1 MSTPT
6 KANLLSSLRALR
18 GMSISRFSLR
28 QGSKNGEENPQDW
41 KEGASR
47 VDSAILLAS
56 GFRAV
61 RLSNAEMAI
70 LDKNDKVIA
79 SVASFYSSS
88 SVASYVG
95 VLWKENGKE
104 TTESKAANL
113 ESTAATAQDIAARAD
128 ADRLL
133 LLGTVAF
140 KAADPNPEPVA
151 KFFLAR
157 AVGALKEEEIKTL
170 ATLDKDIAKAEDAA
184 A

>member
-1 MSTPT
+1 MSTT
-6 KANLLSSLRALR
+6 KSDLLSSLRALR

-28 QGSKNGEENPQDW
+28 QGAKNGEENPQDW
-41 KEGASR
+41 TSGKAR

-56 GFRAV
+56 GFRTV
-61 RLSNAEMAI
+61 RLSDAEMAI

-79 SVASFYSSS
+79 SVASCYSSS

-104 TTESKAANL
+104 TKESKAANL
-113 ESTAATAQDIAARAD
+113 ESTAASAADVAARAD

-140 KAADPNPEPVA
+140 KAADPNPEPIA
-151 KFFLAR
+151 KYFLAR
-157 AVGALKEEEIKTL
+157 AVGALKEEEVKTL
-170 ATLDKDIAKAEDAA
+170 ATMDKDLEKGEAA
-184 A
+184 AA